1 MQVMNYCK
9 VPHAT
14 SSSVTTAIPALGA
27 SLIRAPS
34 GRKGPPGSPSDG
46 VNRGDQRALS
56 CGNSHYCL
64 NLNVHAGVCLRQYGR
79 RFGPAILVFP
89 GLEAGSAG
97 RAEQWPQH
105 VQQVDLQRH
114 LCADERTDGASDI
127 WLDFF
132 EIKSDHP
139 LV

>member
-1 MQVMNYCK
+1 MRVMIYCK
-9 VPHAT
+9 ARHA
-14 SSSVTTAIPALGA
+14 SLSSVTTANPALGA
-27 SLIRAPS
+27 SQIRAQEWS
-34 GRKGPPGSPSDG
+34 PGSPSDG

-64 NLNVHAGVCLRQYGR
+64 NLIVHAGIRLTQYGR

-97 RAEQWPQH
+97 RAKQWPQH

-114 LCADERTDGASDI
+114 LCADERTDGASDSWI
-127 WLDFF
+127 EWF
-132 EIKSDHP
+132 E
-139 LV
+139 L